1 MVSATELTSD
11 KRAQIT
17 LLWEENLSTRSI
29 AKKLSISQTVVVK
42 IIKKFQKQNE
52 FKLRVQFGRPKLT
65 SVQVDIAIIKTAKFS
80 QRELFFAL

>member
-1 MVSATELTSD
+1 MVCAKGLTSD
-11 KRAQIT
+11 KRAQIPI
-17 LLWEENLSTRSI
+17 LWKENISTRSI

-42 IIKKFQKQNE
+42 TIKKFQKQNE

-65 SVQVDIAIIKTAKFS
+65 SVQVDIAIIKAAKFS